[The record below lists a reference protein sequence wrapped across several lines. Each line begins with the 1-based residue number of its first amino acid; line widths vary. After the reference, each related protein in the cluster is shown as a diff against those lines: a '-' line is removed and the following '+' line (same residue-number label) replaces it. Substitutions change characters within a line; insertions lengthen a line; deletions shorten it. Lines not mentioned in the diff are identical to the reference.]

1 MLTLEE
7 RVAGVFLSPNSNACC
22 SGDLRVWTPGK
33 PRYVQLPINAGMREG
48 WEQPWQAIRPEG
60 QPAGAAAS
68 LKLPAVEAAARL
80 GLGVFASGPLGE
92 GSLLEDKKLLVL
104 RSSSKPSQHPH
115 ILKEFRVRGSCERV
129 PDNEDAS
136 TIPFTI

>member
-1 MLTLEE
+1 M
-7 RVAGVFLSPNSNACC
+7 
-22 SGDLRVWTPGK
+22 
-33 PRYVQLPINAGMREG
+33 QLPINAGMREG

-92 GSLLEDKKLLVL
+92 GSLLEDKQLLVL
-104 RSSSKPSQHPH
+104 RSSSLYTLITSSYTGRVSSECLIGGSTTMTMLVPSFSYPS
-115 ILKEFRVRGSCERV
+115 IKSLEK
-129 PDNEDAS
+129 
-136 TIPFTI
+136 